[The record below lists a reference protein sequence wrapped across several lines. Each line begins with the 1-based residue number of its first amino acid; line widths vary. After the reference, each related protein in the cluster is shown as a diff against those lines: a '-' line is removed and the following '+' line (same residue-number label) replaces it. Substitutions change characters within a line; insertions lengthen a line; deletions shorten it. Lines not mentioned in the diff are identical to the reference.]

1 MSETVHNENFLMYGY
16 MVTIT
21 NCIKADFTF
30 RGVVITAFFLPRYR
44 KSKADSGPC
53 YCQLTFCVRL
63 GGNTTPTSQVASYG
77 TLICRT
83 ARIRNY

>member
-16 MVTIT
+16 MVTIKY
-21 NCIKADFTF
+21 CIKAHFTF
-30 RGVVITAFFLPRYR
+30 RGVVITAFFLPSYR
-44 KSKADSGPC
+44 KSKADTGPC
-53 YCQLTFCVRL
+53 YCQLTFCVRRS
-63 GGNTTPTSQVASYG
+63 GDATPTSQVASNG